1 MSLSGSGFLLD
12 TQLWHRR
19 HVLREM
25 RDRSGGPSLPVR
37 ALALLLAA
45 LLASPLVVLVLRSAV
60 QVLDRAL

>member
-1 MSLSGSGFLLD
+1 
-12 TQLWHRR
+12 
-19 HVLREM
+19 M